1 MTFEGTP
8 STIKF
13 IPQVA
18 SKLPNLK
25 IVINHIAKP
34 FQIKFQPWADEMTA
48 AAKHSNVFCKLSG
61 LNDEVKFYDAEELK
75 PYIDHCLG
83 MRSVL
88 KKQQFPCHERHGL
101 HFSALL

>member
-1 MTFEGTP
+1 MKSFSELTFQGTP

-48 AAKHSNVFCKLSG
+48 AAKHPNVYCKLSG
-61 LNDEVKFYDAEELK
+61 MVTEVDPENHQTPWGPQTFK
-75 PYIDHCLG
+75 
-83 MRSVL
+83 
-88 KKQQFPCHERHGL
+88 
-101 HFSALL
+101 